1 MRLLLPPALLLAA
14 ACAPSGT
21 PNCGIAHMA
30 GATMVLD
37 QFGTPNQT
45 LSSVP
50 PSLPE
55 RLVARLAAGPAYP
68 AIVGRVD
75 SLLAIGVEGALP
87 PNVELGY
94 GVLLLDPE
102 GTARGVM
109 LFEGDPIGGAPE
121 PEQRF
126 RGRAHRH
133 RAEHPLPLIEQRRSR
148 DDRGDPREHEQDRV
162 DQPRQAGGVR
172 RVTSARVRSRWRP
185 GVAPR

>member
-109 LFEGDPIGGAPE
+109 LFEGDPIGGAPVL
-121 PEQRF
+121 
-126 RGRAHRH
+126 GTVTMGTA
-133 RAEHPLPLIEQRRSR
+133 AKPLLGLQLP
-148 DDRGDPREHEQDRV
+148 
-162 DQPRQAGGVR
+162 
-172 RVTSARVRSRWRP
+172 TARYEDAACPAFPDSILR
-185 GVAPR
+185 

>member
-1 MRLLLPPALLLAA
+1 MRRLFPLVLLPAM
-14 ACAPSGT
+14 ACGPSGT

-30 GATMVLD
+30 GATMILE

-45 LSSVP
+45 LSLP
-50 PSLPE
+50 PATLPE

-75 SLLAIGVEGALP
+75 TLLAVGVDGALP

-109 LFEGDPIGGAPE
+109 LYEGDPIGGAPVLGTVTMGTAA
-121 PEQRF
+121 R
-126 RGRAHRH
+126 
-133 RAEHPLPLIEQRRSR
+133 PLLGLQLP
-148 DDRGDPREHEQDRV
+148 
-162 DQPRQAGGVR
+162 
-172 RVTSARVRSRWRP
+172 TARYEDAACPAFPDSILR
-185 GVAPR
+185 

>member
-102 GTARGVM
+102 GAARGVM
-109 LFEGDPIGGAPE
+109 LFEGDPIGGAPVL
-121 PEQRF
+121 
-126 RGRAHRH
+126 GTVTMGTA
-133 RAEHPLPLIEQRRSR
+133 AKPLLGLQLP
-148 DDRGDPREHEQDRV
+148 
-162 DQPRQAGGVR
+162 
-172 RVTSARVRSRWRP
+172 TARYEDAACPAFPDSILR
-185 GVAPR
+185 

>member
-1 MRLLLPPALLLAA
+1 MRRLLPLVFLPAV
-14 ACAPSGT
+14 ACGPSGT

-30 GATMVLD
+30 GATMVLE

-45 LSSVP
+45 LSLP
-50 PSLPE
+50 PATLPE

-75 SLLAIGVEGALP
+75 TLLAIGVDGVLP

-109 LFEGDPIGGAPE
+109 LYQGDPIGGAPVLGTVTMG
-121 PEQRF
+121 PAAR
-126 RGRAHRH
+126 
-133 RAEHPLPLIEQRRSR
+133 PLLGLQLP
-148 DDRGDPREHEQDRV
+148 
-162 DQPRQAGGVR
+162 
-172 RVTSARVRSRWRP
+172 TARYEDAACPAFPDSILR
-185 GVAPR
+185 

>member
-1 MRLLLPPALLLAA
+1 MRPLLPLLLLPAV
-14 ACAPSGT
+14 ACSPSGA

-30 GATMVLD
+30 GATMILE

-45 LSSVP
+45 LSSAP
-50 PSLPE
+50 AALPE

-109 LFEGDPIGGAPE
+109 LYEGDPIGGAPVL
-121 PEQRF
+121 
-126 RGRAHRH
+126 GTVTMGAV
-133 RAEHPLPLIEQRRSR
+133 AKPLLGIQL
-148 DDRGDPREHEQDRV
+148 
-162 DQPRQAGGVR
+162 A
-172 RVTSARVRSRWRP
+172 TARYEDAACPAFPDSVLR
-185 GVAPR
+185 

>member
-1 MRLLLPPALLLAA
+1 MRPLLPVLLLPAL
-14 ACAPSGT
+14 ACGPSGA

-30 GATMVLD
+30 GATMVLE

-45 LSSVP
+45 LSSAP
-50 PSLPE
+50 AILPE

-75 SLLAIGVEGALP
+75 SLLAIGVDGALP

-109 LFEGDPIGGAPE
+109 LYEGDPIGGAPVL
-121 PEQRF
+121 
-126 RGRAHRH
+126 GTVTMGA
-133 RAEHPLPLIEQRRSR
+133 AAKPLLGLQL
-148 DDRGDPREHEQDRV
+148 
-162 DQPRQAGGVR
+162 A
-172 RVTSARVRSRWRP
+172 TARYEDAACPAFPDSVLR
-185 GVAPR
+185 

>member
-1 MRLLLPPALLLAA
+1 MRRLLPLVLLPAV
-14 ACAPSGT
+14 ACGPSGT

-30 GATMVLD
+30 GATMILE

-45 LSSVP
+45 LSLP
-50 PSLPE
+50 PATLPE

-75 SLLAIGVEGALP
+75 TLLAVGVDGVLP

-109 LFEGDPIGGAPE
+109 LYEGDPIGGAPVLGTVTMGTA
-121 PEQRF
+121 RSSWS
-126 RGRAHRH
+126 G
-133 RAEHPLPLIEQRRSR
+133 LPTEI
-148 DDRGDPREHEQDRV
+148 
-162 DQPRQAGGVR
+162 
-172 RVTSARVRSRWRP
+172 ARYEDAACPAFPDSILR
-185 GVAPR
+185 

>member
-1 MRLLLPPALLLAA
+1 MRLLLPLVLLPAV
-14 ACAPSGT
+14 ACGPAGA

-30 GATMVLD
+30 GATMVLE

-45 LSSVP
+45 LSSAP
-50 PSLPE
+50 ATLPE

-75 SLLAIGVEGALP
+75 SLLAIGIDGALP

-109 LFEGDPIGGAPE
+109 LYAGDPIGGAPVL
-121 PEQRF
+121 
-126 RGRAHRH
+126 GTVTMGAV
-133 RAEHPLPLIEQRRSR
+133 AKPLLGIQLP
-148 DDRGDPREHEQDRV
+148 
-162 DQPRQAGGVR
+162 
-172 RVTSARVRSRWRP
+172 TARYEDAACPAFPDSVLR
-185 GVAPR
+185 

>member
-45 LSSVP
+45 LSAVP

-109 LFEGDPIGGAPE
+109 LFEGDPIGGAPVL
-121 PEQRF
+121 
-126 RGRAHRH
+126 GTVTMGTA
-133 RAEHPLPLIEQRRSR
+133 AKPLLGLQLP
-148 DDRGDPREHEQDRV
+148 
-162 DQPRQAGGVR
+162 
-172 RVTSARVRSRWRP
+172 TARYEDAACPAFPDSILR
-185 GVAPR
+185 

>member
-1 MRLLLPPALLLAA
+1 MRRFLPLLLLPTV
-14 ACAPSGT
+14 ACSPTGA

-30 GATMVLD
+30 GATMVLE

-45 LSSVP
+45 LSSAP
-50 PSLPE
+50 TTLPE

-75 SLLAIGVEGALP
+75 SLLAIGVEGTLP

-109 LFEGDPIGGAPE
+109 LYEGDPIGGAPVL
-121 PEQRF
+121 
-126 RGRAHRH
+126 GTVTMGAV
-133 RAEHPLPLIEQRRSR
+133 AKPLLGLQL
-148 DDRGDPREHEQDRV
+148 
-162 DQPRQAGGVR
+162 A
-172 RVTSARVRSRWRP
+172 TARYEDAACPAFPDSVLR
-185 GVAPR
+185 